1 MVYKLFNKQATGSGT
16 VKDENMQNKELAE
29 ELKNPLLENLK
40 TKSTLIFYRCS
51 RYAII
56 KEI

>member
-1 MVYKLFNKQATGSGT
+1 MVYKLFNKQTTGSGT

-40 TKSTLIFYRCS
+40 TKSTLIFYR
-51 RYAII
+51 
-56 KEI
+56 